1 MSCLFRAGS
10 FKSFRN
16 LRDLQNSSFLNRLVK
31 DLASKVFGKRTIVYQ
46 FSTDHESSLCRFV
59 YLNTFTEILANK
71 KSLIFI

>member
-16 LRDLQNSSFLNRLVK
+16 LRDLQNS
-31 DLASKVFGKRTIVYQ
+31 KVFGKKTIVYQ
-46 FSTDHESSLCRFV
+46 FSTDHESSLCIFV
-59 YLNTFTEILANK
+59 YLNTFIEILANK